1 MKEIQIGV
9 LGGGRMG
16 WEHCRQIEETQGL
29 KLRAV
34 SSRSEGGR
42 ASVKERF
49 GNVQVYA
56 EHEQILTDDNLD
68 WIVITTFTHEHRKW
82 ALLGLEYG
90 KNLVIE
96 KPITLNAADAEEIL
110 AAAEKRGLTVTVH
123 QNRRWDRDFNLVKK
137 VLADGL
143 LGEVYRI
150 ESRVCYFSDAWAG
163 WGAEGMRNP
172 WRLKKEYGG
181 GILSDWGSHLFDQL
195 VTGISD
201 KVSKVYGRTES
212 RIWSEEVEDHFYADL
227 RFEDGRSA
235 WVEASNNHGLPLPRW
250 VLVGTDG
257 TLQVPGGIP
266 EEWTSAVIKRPYGG
280 FDRRETID
288 ISQDEFS
295 PGFYTDFQKSVS
307 EGKAPTVAGEEVI
320 LVSKIIDAVRESSY
334 SDQVVQLG

>member
-1 MKEIQIGV
+1 MKEIRLGV

-16 WEHCRQIEETQGL
+16 WEHCRQIEETPGL
-29 KLRAV
+29 ELRAV
-34 SSRSEGGR
+34 SSRSEDGR

-49 GNVQVYA
+49 RNVKVYSG
-56 EHEQILTDDNLD
+56 HEELLAADDVD
-68 WIVITTFTHEHRKW
+68 WIVITTFTNEHRKW
-82 ALLGLEYG
+82 ALLGLEQG

-96 KPITLNAADAEEIL
+96 KPITLDAAEAEEIF
-110 AAAEKRGLTVTVH
+110 AAAEKHGLTVTVH
-123 QNRRWDRDFNLVKK
+123 QNRRWDRDFELVKK

-143 LGEVYRI
+143 LGDVYRI

-195 VTGISD
+195 VTGVSD
-201 KVSKVYGRTES
+201 RPAHVYGRTES

-250 VLVGTDG
+250 VLVGTEG

-266 EEWTSAVIKRPYGG
+266 EEWTSAVITRKYGD

-295 PGFYTDFQKSVS
+295 PGFYTDFQNNVAAGKS
-307 EGKAPTVAGEEVI
+307 PQVAGEEVI
-320 LVSKIIDAVRESSY
+320 LVSKIIDAVRESSATGRA
-334 SDQVVQLG
+334 VKL